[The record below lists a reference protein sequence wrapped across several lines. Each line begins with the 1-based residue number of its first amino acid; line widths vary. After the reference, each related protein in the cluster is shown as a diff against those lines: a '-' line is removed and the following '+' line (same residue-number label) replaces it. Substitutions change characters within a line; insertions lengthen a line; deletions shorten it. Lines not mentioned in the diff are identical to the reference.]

1 MSHDAALLPPHDASA
16 APTEESAAE
25 PASLPAAPGR
35 RLDSIDAYRGLV
47 MSLMMAEVL
56 EFRRVAEKVP
66 AGNFLAPVWSFLG
79 HHQSHVEWA
88 GCVLHDMIQPSFSFL
103 VGVALPFS
111 IASRLARGQSPGR
124 MTAHAVWR
132 SFILVFLGVFLRSV
146 GRDRTNFTFED
157 TLSQIGLGYT
167 FLFLLARCRV
177 RTQWIAFVAIL
188 VGYWALFA
196 AYSPGPDHVPEAAG
210 VPQEWAQQHN
220 FTGFAAHWNKNANP
234 AWAFDVWF
242 LNLFPRARRFEYN
255 GGGYATLSFIP
266 TLATMV
272 LGLIAG
278 GVLRSPWR
286 PRSRILWLAVVG
298 AVILTL
304 GWGLGQ
310 LGICPV
316 VKRIWTPSWVLYSGG
331 ICLLFLAAF
340 YAIMDVGDWKAWAFP
355 LRVIGA
361 NSIAAY
367 CLSHLIEP
375 FIVDSFHTHLG
386 PHVFDILGD
395 TYAPSVKGC
404 AVLAVL
410 WLILLWMYQRKVL
423 VRI

>member
-1 MSHDAALLPPHDASA
+1 MSHDVSVTPPHDEA
-16 APTEESAAE
+16 ANLAEGMLTEA
-25 PASLPAAPGR
+25 PPPSLAPGQ

-47 MSLMMAEVL
+47 MFLMMAEVL
-56 EFRRVAEKVP
+56 EFCQVAEKVP
-66 AGNFLAPVWSFLG
+66 GSNLLAPVWSFLC

-111 IASRLARGQSPGR
+111 IASRMARGQSPGR

-132 SFILVFLGVFLRSV
+132 SFLLIFLGVFLRSV

-167 FLFLLARCRV
+167 FLFLLGRCRV

-188 VGYWALFA
+188 IGYWGLFA
-196 AYSPGPDHVPEAAG
+196 AYTPGTNYVPEAAG
-210 VPQEWAQQHN
+210 VKADWAQQYN
-220 FTGFAAHWNKNANP
+220 FTGFPAHWNKNANP

-242 LNLFPRARRFEYN
+242 LNLFPRARRFEFN

-266 TLATMV
+266 TLATMI
-272 LGLIAG
+272 LGLLAG
-278 GVLRSPWR
+278 GVLRNSWKPR
-286 PRSRILWLAVVG
+286 PKVLGLAIAGIVS
-298 AVILTL
+298 LTL
-304 GWGLGQ
+304 GWGLGE
-310 LGICPV
+310 LGVCPV

-331 ICLLFLAAF
+331 LCLLFLATF
-340 YAIMDVGDWKAWAFP
+340 YLVMDVQGWKIWAFP
-355 LRVIGA
+355 LQVIGA

-375 FIVDSFHTHLG
+375 FIAGSVQTHLG
-386 PHVFDILGD
+386 PHVFDILG
-395 TYAPSVKGC
+395 TVYAPFVRGC
-404 AVLAVL
+404 VVLAVL
-410 WLILLWMYQRKVL
+410 WLTLFWMYRNRVF